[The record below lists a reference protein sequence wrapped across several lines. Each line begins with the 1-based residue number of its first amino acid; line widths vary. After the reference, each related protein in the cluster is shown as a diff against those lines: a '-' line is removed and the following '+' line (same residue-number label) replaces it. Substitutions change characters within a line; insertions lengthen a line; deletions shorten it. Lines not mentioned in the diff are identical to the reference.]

1 MILILA
7 MYIALLGM
15 AVNKFAGSKR
25 HRWIHSGYITAFL
38 LPFLV
43 YALFLG
49 IIAPIVQAGIGVS
62 FFGFIFAIATLITGF
77 VFLSIGYTSKKLREE

>member
-7 MYIALLGM
+7 VYIVLLSF
-15 AVNKFAGSKR
+15 AVNKFAGHKR
-25 HRWIHSGYITAFL
+25 HRWIYAGYFTAFL

-43 YALFLG
+43 YFIFLG

-62 FFGFIFAIATLITGF
+62 FFGFIFAGATLITGF
-77 VFLSIGYTSKKLREE
+77 VFLYMGYASKTLHKN

>member
-7 MYIALLGM
+7 SYIALLSFS
-15 AVNKFAGSKR
+15 VSKFAGNKR

-43 YALFLG
+43 YAIFLG
-49 IIAPIVQAGIGVS
+49 IIAPIVKAGIGVS
-62 FFGFIFAIATLITGF
+62 FFGFLFAVATLITGF
-77 VFLSIGYTSKKLREE
+77 VFLYIGYASKKLREE